1 MQLGK
6 LCLMSHTPPSDREEA
21 NSPDG
26 DFYEEIY
33 NELRTLSHSL
43 MSREYLYSTLQGTA
57 LVHEAWLRLG
67 ADKQT
72 QWKNKRHLFA
82 AASEAMRRILIER
95 ARKRTRQKYGGEYKR
110 VPEEEMFKI
119 GEDIRIGDEFI
130 RIGEA
135 LEKFAALDP
144 EKAELVRLRY
154 FFGLSFEEAAELM
167 NISLSTSKRWW
178 AYARSWL
185 HREMTEE

>member
-1 MQLGK
+1 MH
-6 LCLMSHTPPSDREEA
+6 SPPSSDSNEVPVP
-21 NSPDG
+21 SDQL
-26 DFYEEIY
+26 YEEIY

-67 ADKQT
+67 ADNQT
-72 QWKNKRHLFA
+72 QWKNRRHLFA
-82 AASEAMRRILIER
+82 AASEAMRRILVER
-95 ARKRTRQKYGGEYKR
+95 ARKRSRQKYGGEYKR
-110 VPEEEMFKI
+110 VSEEHLFNVGTEI
-119 GEDIRIGDEFI
+119 QLGDEFVKI
-130 RIGEA
+130 SEA
-135 LEKFAALDP
+135 LEKFAAIEP
-144 EKAELVRLRY
+144 QKAELIRLRY

-185 HREMTEE
+185 HSELADE